1 MAERFDVVAGLSD
14 HTMGTTVS
22 TLAVGL
28 GASFIEKHF
37 TLARSDGGVDSAFS
51 LEPAELAE
59 LVNASRIVQ
68 ATVGK
73 PTFGPTTSEAS
84 VLKNRRSLYVVKPI
98 AKGERLTPD
107 NIRSIRPANGLK
119 PKHFESVI
127 GCRALRDLEF
137 GEPLSF
143 EVIDGMR

>member
-1 MAERFDVVAGLSD
+1 LP
-14 HTMGTTVS
+14 
-22 TLAVGL
+22 LATSPPPPFSCCSAL
-28 GASFIEKHF
+28 FHAFC
-37 TLARSDGGVDSAFS
+37 SAFS

-59 LVNASRIVQ
+59 LVNTSRITQ

-98 AKGERLTPD
+98 AKGERLTLD

-119 PKHFESVI
+119 PKHFDSVI
-127 GCRALRDLEF
+127 GRRATRDLAF
-137 GEPLSF
+137 GEPLAF
-143 EVIDGMR
+143 NMVELITEVIE